1 MGEEERVKE
10 LVIKYFTVSV
20 FLDIDYMDYM
30 NFNEFKK
37 EILQLLLPKDE
48 KWKILKN
55 VKNTQQLRI

>member
-48 KWKILKN
+48 K
-55 VKNTQQLRI
+55 